1 MWVPIGVKYGIPT
14 REFYGL
20 NPKLILRYQP
30 YLAKIREKQ
39 AEDAHFDGWVHGQY
53 VGAAIG
59 ANFSKRAKY
68 PHEPFYQMVIEDDSE
83 EERYV
88 MTDADRFEAWA
99 LTFNAGHKNLDV
111 VDGNAK
117 EIDVVESD

>member
-1 MWVPIGVKYGIPT
+1 M
-14 REFYGL
+14 

-30 YLAKIREKQ
+30 YLAKLREKQ
-39 AEDAHFDGWVHGQY
+39 AEDVHFDGWIHGQY

-68 PHEPFYQMVIEDDSE
+68 PREPFYQMAIEGESE
-83 EERYV
+83 EDGYV

-99 LTFNAGHKNLDV
+99 LAFNAGHKNLSV
-111 VDGNAK
+111 IDGEAK
-117 EIDVVESD
+117 EVTIERSE

>member
-1 MWVPIGVKYGIPT
+1 M
-14 REFYGL
+14 
-20 NPKLILRYQP
+20 
-30 YLAKIREKQ
+30 REKQ

-88 MTDADRFEAWA
+88 MTDADRFEAWSLA
-99 LTFNAGHKNLDV
+99 FNAGHKNLSV
-111 VDGNAK
+111 
-117 EIDVVESD
+117 IDVDVKDVTAERSE